1 MWHVGLDLHLRHTTI
16 CALDANGSVVKQ
28 LKVRGSWREVVT
40 VLQSWNEPL
49 AVCFEASCGYGH
61 LYDILIRFAQK
72 VVVAHPGQ
80 LRLIFRSKRKNDR
93 IDAEKLAKLLFLGEV
108 PAVHVPSEN
117 VRTWRELIEHR
128 KRLMVKRTR
137 TKNSLRSLLRAC
149 GIATPAT
156 WRLWTKEGV
165 EWLRAVELP
174 SPTHHSRRL
183 MLLEELALFAQQVQ
197 LVNKELERLAAGN
210 EQVQLLQTIPGIGP
224 RTSEAV
230 LAYVD
235 RAERFLDTKSI
246 GSYFGLVP
254 SQDQSGTMNR
264 LGHITRQGPATVR
277 HLLVEAVWQGI
288 QHSPTIRGYFD
299 RIYRGQQIRK
309 KIALV
314 ATAHYVL
321 RVMLAMLKTGEPWRE
336 GNQAA

>member
-1 MWHVGLDLHLRHTTI
+1 MWYVGLDLHLRHTTI
-16 CALDANGSVVKQ
+16 CALDDQGCIVKQ
-28 LKVRGSWREVVT
+28 LKVRGAWRDVVA
-40 VLQSWNEPL
+40 VLESWNEPL

-61 LYDILIRFAQK
+61 LYDVLMRFAHR

-93 IDAEKLAKLLFLGEV
+93 IDAEKLAKLMFLDEV
-108 PAVHVPSEN
+108 PAVHVPSEE

-128 KRLMVKRTR
+128 KRLMMKRTR

-149 GIATPAT
+149 GIATPRT
-156 WRLWTKEGV
+156 WRLWTNEGV
-165 EWLRAVELP
+165 EWLKAVELP
-174 SPTHHSRRL
+174 SQTHHSRRL

-197 LVNKELERLAAGN
+197 IVNQALDRLATGN
-210 EQVQLLQTIPGIGP
+210 KQVQLLQTIPGIGP

-235 RAERFLDTKSI
+235 RADRFADTKSI

-254 SQDQSGTMNR
+254 SQDQSGSTNR

-288 QHSPTIRGYFD
+288 QRSPTIRAHFD
-299 RIYRGQQIRK
+299 RIYQGQEIRK

-321 RVMLAMLKTGEPWRE
+321 RVMLAILKSGQPWRE
-336 GNQAA
+336 APAA